1 MTKVSFK
8 VVNSLNILGIGKGYT
23 QDKEGTIL
31 ILRYRK
37 AAAYVFS
44 VIFIYIYIVSLQWSG
59 ALNTKSYLDNRF
71 QRFQGPE
78 NCFFNPP
85 MNEND

>member
-44 VIFIYIYIVSLQWSG
+44 VIYIYIYIYSVLAMEWG
-59 ALNTKSYLDNRF
+59 TKYEVLLR
-71 QRFQGPE
+71 Q
-78 NCFFNPP
+78 
-85 MNEND
+85 